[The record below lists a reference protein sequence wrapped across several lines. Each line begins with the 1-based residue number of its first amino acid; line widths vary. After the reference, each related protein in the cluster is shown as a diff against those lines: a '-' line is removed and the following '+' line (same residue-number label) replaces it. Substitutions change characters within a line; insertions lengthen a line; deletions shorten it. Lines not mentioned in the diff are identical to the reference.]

1 MSVIALIAAAG
12 QGTRLGAEV
21 PKAFVMLRGRSLVER
36 SIVAM
41 VTSGVVD
48 RIIVLLSADMI
59 AFARD
64 LFTRRG
70 LIDERGCCQGVPVD
84 LVCGGGERADSVW
97 QGLKAIGTYDDDSV
111 VLIHDAARAL
121 TPPGLIARVA
131 RAVAKGHNA
140 VIPVLPVADTIKEVV
155 AEEGSTFVS
164 STPPRASLRAVQ
176 TPQGFN
182 LAELYAANLAYFSQ
196 ATPNFIATDDASLM
210 EWHGHRVCCV
220 KGDPMAFKVTTPIDM
235 TLAEHIVDEAEPTIF
250 DVPDTLKKD
259 ADD

>member
-70 LIDERGCCQGVPVD
+70 LIDEHGCCQGVPVE

-196 ATPNFIATDDASLM
+196 AIPNFIATDDASLM